1 MWEARDVMQ
10 REIGGRPREW
20 PGPEEGVWV
29 NYGLYT
35 GKEGDEMN

>member
-1 MWEARDVMQ
+1 MWETCDVIR
-10 REIGGRPREW
+10 REIRGKPREW
-20 PGPEEGVWV
+20 PGPDEGVRV